1 MNARKALAWLMNGA
15 AVVVTAAGVVA
26 GATPASAAPGQSGA
40 TLHIIQDPQNQ
51 GNYLLAILGR
61 FPMPQADAVGF
72 LNNLNNGDCQGGM
85 NYYVFGDDDGDEG
98 ARYIHFKP
106 VLGAHNN
113 PDGYLKASS
122 QGLEY
127 RTQIQLRKSFLNEDS
142 GVFDDN
148 DEIYAQAHFKDSDC
162 KIRIQTSQVITR
174 LF

>member
-1 MNARKALAWLMNGA
+1 MNARKTVAWMTSGA
-15 AVVVTAAGVVA
+15 AAVGTAFGLMS
-26 GATPASAAPGQSGA
+26 GPAPALAAPGPTGA

-61 FPMPQADAVGF
+61 FAMPQADAVGF
-72 LNNLNNGDCQGGM
+72 LNNINNGDCQGGM
-85 NYYVFGDDDGDEG
+85 NYYVFGDDEG
-98 ARYIHFKP
+98 NEDARYIHFKP

-113 PDGYLKASS
+113 PDGYLKATS

-142 GVFDDN
+142 GVLDDN

-162 KIRIQTSQVITR
+162 NIRIQTSQVITR

>member
-1 MNARKALAWLMNGA
+1 MSMLRKFPSLIAGA
-15 AVVVTAAGVVA
+15 AVGLAAIGLTAGT
-26 GATPASAAPGQSGA
+26 TPASGAPGQNGA
-40 TLHIIQDPQNQ
+40 TLFVTQDPVNA

-61 FPMPQADAVGF
+61 FPMPEADAVGF
-72 LNNLNNGDCQGGM
+72 INNISNGDCLGGM
-85 NYYVFGDDDGDEG
+85 NYYIYGDDGG
-98 ARYIHFKP
+98 APGRYIHFKP
-106 VLGAHNN
+106 VPGAHV
-113 PDGYLKASS
+113 DEQGYLKATS

-127 RTQIQLRKSFLNEDS
+127 RTQIALRKNFLNEDS

>member
-1 MNARKALAWLMNGA
+1 MKVHKTLAWMTSGA
-15 AVVVTAAGVVA
+15 AAVATAFGLLT
-26 GATPASAAPGQSGA
+26 GPAPALAAPGQTGA

-72 LNNLNNGDCQGGM
+72 LNNINNGDCQGGM
-85 NYYVFGDDDGDEG
+85 NYYVFGDDGGRED

-127 RTQIQLRKSFLNEDS
+127 RTQILLRKSLLNEDS
-142 GVFDDN
+142 GVLDDN

-162 KIRIQTSQVITR
+162 KIRIQTSQVITG